1 ANAAQLGTE
10 ARIWAMCDQDDW
22 IGEIPNLALAG
33 VGHGTDPVSAE
44 FGARVLS
51 ANGAAGHA
59 GYFEPGT
66 ESLDNFARIG
76 VGAYQTLRCAAGTN
90 SCYHDAEDVVSA

>member
-1 ANAAQLGTE
+1 
-10 ARIWAMCDQDDW
+10 
-22 IGEIPNLALAG
+22 
-33 VGHGTDPVSAE
+33 VSAE

-76 VGAYQTLRCAAGTN
+76 VGAYQTRRWAGGTN
-90 SCYHDAEDVVSA
+90 SWCHHPEAVDAS